1 MPTFESRKV
10 GEPMA
15 DASEWISVGALGAA
29 FERDSHILPES
40 SGLAGRRFQLHF
52 ENGWLVEY
60 RFSTS
65 SHLQR
70 TVRDTGRGSEPPT
83 GASVTCSATEIR
95 PNLYFV
101 SFMESQRR
109 ASTLL
114 LDLAAGV
121 CTLVLG
127 QMPTR
132 EQASKP
138 LFACIADHEEL
149 TGVGVEII
157 AGSIDAPFLATT
169 ARHSLTSELVGKR
182 VEYTYSSTE
191 RYEHI
196 YLNQKFYTW
205 HCLAGSERGLADTD
219 RCHYFKLAPE
229 LYLFVWREKVV
240 PTLGIVVVDLR
251 QMKTTGRIVGYE
263 DFEFGALTSF
273 PVGARV
279 RLLGGA

>member
-1 MPTFESRKV
+1 
-10 GEPMA
+10 MA

-40 SGLAGRRFQLHF
+40 EGLAGRRLQLHF
-52 ENGWLVEY
+52 ENGSQADY
-60 RFSTS
+60 QFSDG

-70 TVRDTGRGSEPPT
+70 TVRDIGRAGTPPT
-83 GASVTCSATEIR
+83 AASATYSATEIR
-95 PNLYFV
+95 PNLYLV
-101 SFMESQRR
+101 SFTEPQLR

-114 LDLAAGV
+114 LDLSAGV
-121 CTLVLG
+121 GTLVLG
-127 QMPTR
+127 RLPTR

-138 LFACIADHEEL
+138 LFERIAAQEEL
-149 TGVGVEII
+149 TGVSVEII
-157 AGSIDAPFLATT
+157 SGSIDAPFLATT
-169 ARHSLTSELVGKR
+169 ARHARTSDLVGKR

-196 YLNQKFYTW
+196 YLNEKFYTW

-219 RCHYFKLAPE
+219 RCHYLKLAPE
-229 LYLFVWREKVV
+229 LYLFVWREKIV

-279 RLLGGA
+279 RLLSGA